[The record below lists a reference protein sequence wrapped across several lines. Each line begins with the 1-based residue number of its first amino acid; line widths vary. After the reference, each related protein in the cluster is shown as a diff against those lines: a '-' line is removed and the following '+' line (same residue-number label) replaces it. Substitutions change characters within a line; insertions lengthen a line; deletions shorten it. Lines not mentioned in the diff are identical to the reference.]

1 MVIFR
6 EQSVRREILDENW
19 VPQLTTLGLNK
30 YEARAYLAL
39 LGHDDSSAVEVASRA
54 SIPRQRIYDVLANLR
69 DWDMVIAR
77 DGRPIRHTAREPAVA
92 LSSMLEI
99 RRRRQMAEHE
109 RLLGLVE
116 TIIYDLEPLSD
127 ASMSDSRPGEQ
138 IRSGQRKLSGGL

>member
-1 MVIFR
+1 M
-6 EQSVRREILDENW
+6 LDENW

-39 LGHDDSSAVEVASRA
+39 LGHDESSAVEVANRA

-77 DGRPIRHTAREPAVA
+77 DGRPVRHTAREPAMA
-92 LSSMLEI
+92 LPSMLEI
-99 RRRRQMAEHE
+99 RRRRQKAEHE
-109 RLLGLVE
+109 RLMGLVE

-127 ASMSDSRPGEQ
+127 VSESDGRPKEQ
-138 IRSGQRKLSGGL
+138 IRPEQRKLSGGL